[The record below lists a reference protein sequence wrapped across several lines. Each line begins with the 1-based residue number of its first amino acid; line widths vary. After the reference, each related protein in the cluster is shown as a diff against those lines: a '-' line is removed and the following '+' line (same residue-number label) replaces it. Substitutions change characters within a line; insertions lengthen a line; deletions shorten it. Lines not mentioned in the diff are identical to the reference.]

1 MASVVNFDREKE
13 LKAFDETKSGVKG
26 LVDAGI
32 LNIPGIF
39 IRPPDE
45 LSEELNYSNLQVPVI
60 NLQGIENSD
69 TRKQIVSQVQQASE
83 QWGFFQVLNHGIPQ
97 RVTEG
102 MIDGVRL
109 FHEQDLET
117 KKQLYTHDFTRKVRF
132 NSNYDLFQS
141 RSANWRDTLALTM
154 MPSDPL
160 CADDLPESCRFTSM
174 EYLSHILELGDT
186 LIELFSEALGL
197 EVDHLKAM
205 ECTKG
210 HNTVCGH
217 YYPACPQPELTTG
230 IRKHSDSTFI
240 TILLQDQIGG
250 LQILH
255 GDTWVDVEPIA
266 GALVVNVGDFL
277 QIVSNDKFKSVVH
290 RAQVNKA
297 EARISVPCFFH
308 GSMAHST
315 EYGPIK
321 HLVSEVNPPVYR
333 SFQVNDYMKKF
344 FSTRL
349 DGQELRNL
357 FKI

>member
-83 QWGFFQVLNHGIPQ
+83 QWGFFQVLNHGIPL

-102 MIDGVRL
+102 MINGVRL

-117 KKQLYTHDFTRKVRF
+117 KKQLYTYDFTRKVRF

-154 MPSDPL
+154 LPSDPL
-160 CADDLPESCRFTSM
+160 CADDLPQSCR
-174 EYLSHILELGDT
+174 YI
-186 LIELFSEALGL
+186 
-197 EVDHLKAM
+197 
-205 ECTKG
+205 
-210 HNTVCGH
+210 
-217 YYPACPQPELTTG
+217 
-230 IRKHSDSTFI
+230 FI
-240 TILLQDQIGG
+240 
-250 LQILH
+250 
-255 GDTWVDVEPIA
+255 VA
-266 GALVVNVGDFL
+266 
-277 QIVSNDKFKSVVH
+277 KS
-290 RAQVNKA
+290 
-297 EARISVPCFFH
+297 
-308 GSMAHST
+308 
-315 EYGPIK
+315 
-321 HLVSEVNPPVYR
+321 L
-333 SFQVNDYMKKF
+333 
-344 FSTRL
+344 
-349 DGQELRNL
+349 
-357 FKI
+357 